1 MAAYKMLNTEEIK
14 KLSPKDLNAEIIK
27 SETELAKKRIKVRL
41 GEDKQNHMVGA
52 IKKYIARLKTPITN
66 TNSAKGGINS
76 KKI

>member
-1 MAAYKMLNTEEIK
+1 MAAYKMLNTDEIK

-66 TNSAKGGINS
+66 T
-76 KKI
+76 KK